1 MNNGLLKKFIEFG
14 MGNFI
19 VLITGFISSPIIT
32 RLVMPDELGKFSLFN
47 TLTNLFL
54 FIILCGLDQAYIR
67 FFYEEREDSRGRLLI
82 NIIKIP
88 LMINFVLSI
97 ILIILYN
104 FLSTLLIGQVS
115 IMLILVMIVHNT
127 FNIINKFSMVVV
139 RMQQKGKAYSFLQV
153 LGRISY
159 IAFIFIS
166 LNWFHHDYRVLVFGT
181 VLSNVVVAMIAV
193 AIERK
198 YWFSPKSSS
207 KLNTTTQE
215 MLRFGIPL
223 IFSFSITW
231 ILQSTD
237 KFFIEGFNGYAELGI
252 YTAAFTIVSLLNA
265 VQETFVTFFTPV
277 ANEHYKK
284 NPKDTEFF
292 TRINVIATVLM
303 FLVGVG
309 IIVFKDIFVMLLGEN
324 YREASYIFPFLI
336 FMPLMLTISETTVIG
351 INFHKQ
357 TKKHIKISLIAAI
370 VNIIGNLILVPL
382 LGARGAAIST
392 GFSYVVLYIFRTY
405 ESNKLY
411 KVNYNQV
418 NLFISLILLTVLAV
432 YASFHPVNI
441 QLIGLGIL
449 TIVGVL
455 FLYRRPLLELITML
469 KNKK

>member
-1 MNNGLLKKFIEFG
+1 
-14 MGNFI
+14 
-19 VLITGFISSPIIT
+19 
-32 RLVMPDELGKFSLFN
+32 
-47 TLTNLFL
+47 
-54 FIILCGLDQAYIR
+54 
-67 FFYEEREDSRGRLLI
+67 
-82 NIIKIP
+82 
-88 LMINFVLSI
+88 
-97 ILIILYN
+97 
-104 FLSTLLIGQVS
+104 
-115 IMLILVMIVHNT
+115 
-127 FNIINKFSMVVV
+127 
-139 RMQQKGKAYSFLQV
+139 
-153 LGRISY
+153 
-159 IAFIFIS
+159 
-166 LNWFHHDYRVLVFGT
+166 
-181 VLSNVVVAMIAV
+181 
-193 AIERK
+193 
-198 YWFSPKSSS
+198 
-207 KLNTTTQE
+207 

>member
-97 ILIILYN
+97 ILIILYK

-166 LNWFHHDYRVLVFGT
+166 LKRD
-181 VLSNVVVAMIAV
+181 
-193 AIERK
+193 
-198 YWFSPKSSS
+198 
-207 KLNTTTQE
+207 
-215 MLRFGIPL
+215 
-223 IFSFSITW
+223 
-231 ILQSTD
+231 
-237 KFFIEGFNGYAELGI
+237 
-252 YTAAFTIVSLLNA
+252 
-265 VQETFVTFFTPV
+265 FV
-277 ANEHYKK
+277 
-284 NPKDTEFF
+284 
-292 TRINVIATVLM
+292 R
-303 FLVGVG
+303 
-309 IIVFKDIFVMLLGEN
+309 
-324 YREASYIFPFLI
+324 
-336 FMPLMLTISETTVIG
+336 
-351 INFHKQ
+351 
-357 TKKHIKISLIAAI
+357 
-370 VNIIGNLILVPL
+370 
-382 LGARGAAIST
+382 
-392 GFSYVVLYIFRTY
+392 
-405 ESNKLY
+405 
-411 KVNYNQV
+411 
-418 NLFISLILLTVLAV
+418 
-432 YASFHPVNI
+432 
-441 QLIGLGIL
+441 
-449 TIVGVL
+449 
-455 FLYRRPLLELITML
+455 
-469 KNKK
+469 

>member
-32 RLVMPDELGKFSLFN
+32 RLVLPEELGKFSLFN

-54 FIILCGLDQAYIR
+54 FIILCGLDHAYIR
-67 FFYEEREDSRGRLLI
+67 FFYEEKEDARGRLLI
-82 NIIKIP
+82 SIIKIP
-88 LMINFVLSI
+88 LMINFMLSLVL
-97 ILIILYN
+97 LIFYRP
-104 FLSTLLIGQVS
+104 LSTLLIGQAS
-115 IMLILVMIVHNT
+115 ILLILVMIIHNT

-153 LGRISY
+153 LGRLSY

-166 LNWFHHDYRVLVFGT
+166 LKWFHHDYRVLVFGT
-181 VLSNVVVAMIAV
+181 VLSNVVVATIAV

-198 YWFSPKSSS
+198 YWFSLNGSYE
-207 KLNTTTQE
+207 LNTTKSE
-215 MLRFGIPL
+215 MLKFGLPL
-223 IFSFSITW
+223 IFSFSIAW

-237 KFFIEGFNGYAELGI
+237 KFFIEGFKGYAELGI

-277 ANEHYKK
+277 ANEHYKN
-284 NPKDTEFF
+284 NPEETNFF
-292 TRINVIATVLM
+292 TRINAIATVLM
-303 FLVGVG
+303 FSVSVG

-351 INFHKQ
+351 INFHKK

-370 VNIIGNLILVPL
+370 VNIIGNFILVPL
-382 LGARGAAIST
+382 LGAKGAAIST
-392 GFSYVVLYIFRTY
+392 GFSYVVLYMFRTY

-411 KVNYNQV
+411 KVNYNQK
-418 NLFISLILLTVLAV
+418 NLWLSLILLTVLAS

-441 QLIGLGIL
+441 QLIGLGGL
-449 TIVGVL
+449 TILGVL
-455 FLYRRPLLELITML
+455 FLYRQPLMELIL
-469 KNKK
+469 KVKNKM